1 MLLNLHSKFGELVAA
16 VLEKDVVD
24 HIVVDQEDLV
34 LEQLLCLMVILLV

>member
-1 MLLNLHSKFGELVAA
+1 MLVNLRLKFGVLAEA